1 MKAMLNYNMKQ
12 REIQINTEN
21 QVDQLRLLF
30 SIKNESLL
38 IFNKCVLMNEE
49 ILTNVSY
56 NEIYRKNLLALEKEI
71 SAAEERVLSRKRDDE
86 KK

>member
-1 MKAMLNYNMKQ
+1 MKQ
-12 REIQINTEN
+12 REIQFNTEN

-86 KK
+86 KN

>member
-12 REIQINTEN
+12 REIQFNTEN